1 MNESNLIY
9 GLRDPRNDVYR
20 YIGKTTV
27 GYGRPLT
34 HLTKSHNKLV
44 NKWVE
49 ALASMGMAP
58 LVDIIEENIDIDEL
72 SNRELYYISKY
83 SDLGIALFNGGSS
96 TAKTIS
102 GGMFDVNHSKEIMMS
117 MINSASIV
125 ASVKL
130 KMSLSDGDLSNI
142 INLCRNTL
150 SRIKSGKLSIG
161 MDHIVKL
168 HILNVYGFQDMFE
181 YYYSISNEWIGDYP
195 DDITSFIATVKSDSE
210 FAKAIGDRYF
220 RHKIHSLSESKP
232 KQRRFKQTNQ
242 PTA

>member
-27 GYGRPLT
+27 GHGRPLK

-49 ALASMGMAP
+49 MLSSMGMTP
-58 LVDIIEENIDIDEL
+58 MVDIIEENIDIDEL
-72 SNRELYYISKY
+72 SDRELYYISKY
-83 SDLGIALFNGGSS
+83 SDLGIPLFNGGAA

-117 MINSASIV
+117 MINSANIV

-130 KMSLSDGDLSNI
+130 KMSLPDGDLSNI
-142 INLCRNTL
+142 INLSRNTL

-161 MDHIVKL
+161 MNYIVKL

-195 DDITSFIATVKSDSE
+195 DNITSFIATMKSDAE
-210 FAKAIGDRYF
+210 FAKAISDRYF
-220 RHKIHSLSESKP
+220 KHKIHSLTEFKP
-232 KQRRFKQTNQ
+232 KQKRFRRPNQT
-242 PTA
+242 A